1 MAQSPLPN
9 CYSENRR
16 IRSGVLRGRFSFL
29 HQRMVCPAMLKS
41 QFPMESLAGTLEKI
55 VAGSL
60 RHAPDGPILAWPLA
74 CGSSVAA
81 RTRALSFRA
90 GILWVEVP
98 DAGWRAE
105 LRHLGNRYLF
115 AVNRYSPAEISR
127 IEFVLPGQEC
137 KQKAE
142 CRSQK

>member
-1 MAQSPLPN
+1 
-9 CYSENRR
+9 
-16 IRSGVLRGRFSFL
+16 
-29 HQRMVCPAMLKS
+29 MLKS
-41 QFPMESLAGTLEKI
+41 QFPMESLAGTLEKV
-55 VAGSL
+55 VARTL

-74 CGSSVAA
+74 CGSAVAA
-81 RTRALSFRA
+81 RTRAVIFRA

-98 DAGWRAE
+98 DAGWRSE

-137 KQKAE
+137 KEMQKSEVRRQKQKA
-142 CRSQK
+142 

>member
-1 MAQSPLPN
+1 
-9 CYSENRR
+9 
-16 IRSGVLRGRFSFL
+16 
-29 HQRMVCPAMLKS
+29 MLKS
-41 QFPMESLAGTLEKI
+41 QFPMESLAGTLEKV
-55 VAGSL
+55 VARSL

-74 CGSSVAA
+74 CGSAVAA
-81 RTRALSFRA
+81 RTRAVTFRA
-90 GILWVEVP
+90 GVLWVEVP

-137 KQKAE
+137 KEMQKSE
-142 CRSQK
+142 VRRQK

>member
-1 MAQSPLPN
+1 
-9 CYSENRR
+9 
-16 IRSGVLRGRFSFL
+16 
-29 HQRMVCPAMLKS
+29 
-41 QFPMESLAGTLEKI
+41 MESLAATLEKV

-60 RHAPDGPILAWPLA
+60 RRAPDGPILAWPLA
-74 CGSSVAA
+74 CGSAVAA

-115 AVNRYSPAEISR
+115 AVNRYSPTNVSR
-127 IEFVLPGQEC
+127 IQFVLPGQEP
-137 KQKAE
+137 KENADVRSKNAEVKA
-142 CRSQK
+142 

>member
-1 MAQSPLPN
+1 
-9 CYSENRR
+9 
-16 IRSGVLRGRFSFL
+16 
-29 HQRMVCPAMLKS
+29 MLKS
-41 QFPMESLAGTLEKI
+41 QFPMESLAGTLEKV

-74 CGSSVAA
+74 CGSAVAA
-81 RTRALSFRA
+81 RTRAVSFRA

-98 DAGWRAE
+98 DAGWRSE

-115 AVNRYSPAEISR
+115 AVNRYSPAEINR

-137 KQKAE
+137 KEKSEVKRKNAEVKA
-142 CRSQK
+142 

>member
-1 MAQSPLPN
+1 
-9 CYSENRR
+9 
-16 IRSGVLRGRFSFL
+16 
-29 HQRMVCPAMLKS
+29 MLKS
-41 QFPMESLAGTLEKI
+41 QFPMESLAGTLEKV

-74 CGSSVAA
+74 CGSAVAA
-81 RTRALSFRA
+81 RTRAVSFRA

-98 DAGWRAE
+98 DAGWRSE

-137 KQKAE
+137 KEKAE
-142 CRSQK
+142 VRSKNAEVKA